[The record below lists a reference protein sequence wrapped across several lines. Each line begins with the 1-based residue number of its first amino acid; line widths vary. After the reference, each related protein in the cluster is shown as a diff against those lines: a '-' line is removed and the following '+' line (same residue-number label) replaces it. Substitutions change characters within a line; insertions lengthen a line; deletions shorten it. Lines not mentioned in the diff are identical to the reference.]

1 MSYNKSHV
9 FVSGRNLQNKVLI
22 VEGTNIT
29 GKIKR
34 FSRRLILGIFLRNL
48 GLEYMALNPK
58 KTTLLKIALD
68 RMISL
73 SRQNG
78 IRHTLR
84 HFYVYKVTLI
94 VNPAKLS
101 RPLTFRIM
109 NDKRSTW
116 VSRVAITRG
125 VTPYSLNHSQEY
137 DFARF
142 PEKFACFVWDLR
154 VKENPSILH
163 ENLKAKILGVCEV
176 RIDNAYPDNRLTFR
190 KIQNASIFHSRTVVS
205 DGCVVP
211 SDSHNFIDGSW
222 PSDFVFKRQ
231 EQHYLFVDH
240 IFREEHK
247 GEFVFFGSSTSW
259 FHFLIEVFPR
269 YLHYGRSTLESLR
282 PVLEHGVPG
291 QILEVMNLVTHQ
303 DPVLLGAFQES
314 VFENLVVCT
323 ESRFSKGLDLKGRA
337 SDIAMV
343 RSFFDTEFGLSKNER
358 NQKIFIVRNKS
369 LFRHSEVVSNFSE
382 FCALQGFLVVDT
394 GELTMEQQMRL
405 FASAELIIGETGS
418 SLTNL
423 IFCSPGAKVIEI
435 NLHNF
440 MPQFFSDFCDALNLS
455 HTEVRDIV
463 VNENGI
469 LVEINNRRL
478 DFLSL
483 LESPSENK

>member
-1 MSYNKSHV
+1 MTYKKSHV
-9 FVSGRNLQNKVLI
+9 LVSGANLQNKSLL

-29 GKIKR
+29 AKIGR
-34 FSRRLILGIFLRNL
+34 FSRRFNL
-48 GLEYMALNPK
+48 GVFLSNLNLEYMSLNPK
-58 KTTLLKIALD
+58 RITLLKIAFD
-68 RMISL
+68 RLISL

-84 HFYVYKVTLI
+84 HIFAYKVTLI
-94 VNPAKLS
+94 VDPGKLA
-101 RPLTFRIM
+101 RPLAFRIM

-116 VSRVAITRG
+116 VSRVAITSG
-125 VTPYSLNHSQEY
+125 VIPYSLNHSQEY

-142 PEKFACFVWDLR
+142 PEKFACFIWDLR
-154 VKENPSILH
+154 VNENSLILH
-163 ENLKAKILGVCEV
+163 ENLKVKTFGVREV
-176 RIDNAYPDNRLTFR
+176 RIDNTHPDNRLTFKKLR
-190 KIQNASIFHSRTVVS
+190 NASIFHSRTVVS
-205 DGCVVP
+205 EGSVIP
-211 SDSHNFIDGSW
+211 SDFHNFIDGSW
-222 PSDFVFKRQ
+222 PSDFVFKRK
-231 EQHYLFVDH
+231 EQYHLFADH

-269 YLHYGRSTLESLR
+269 YLHYGRNTLESLR
-282 PVLEHGVPG
+282 PVLEHGVPN

-323 ESRFSKGLDLKGRA
+323 ESRFSKGLDLQGRA

-343 RSFFDTEFGLSKNER
+343 RSFFDNEFSLSKIER

-455 HTEVRDIV
+455 HTEFRDIV

-469 LVEINNRRL
+469 SVEINNRRV

-483 LESPSENK
+483 LESPSENL